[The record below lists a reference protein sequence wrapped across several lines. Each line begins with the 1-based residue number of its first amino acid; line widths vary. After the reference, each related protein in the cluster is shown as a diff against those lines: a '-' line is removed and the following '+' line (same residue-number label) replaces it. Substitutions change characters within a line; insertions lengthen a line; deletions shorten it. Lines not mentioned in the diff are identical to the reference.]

1 VAKTIFQKE
10 GEAEMPLPAG
20 DNSEK
25 GAVLHVEG
33 SDIHG
38 AHSADGIF
46 FAEDEEWRTEVQG
59 VIVERNKGSFCKG
72 EDEVTH

>member
-1 VAKTIFQKE
+1 VKLKCHFLQVIIQRK
-10 GEAEMPLPAG
+10 
-20 DNSEK
+20 
-25 GAVLHVEG
+25 VLFYTLKDLTFMVHIVLMG
-33 SDIHG
+33 F
-38 AHSADGIF
+38 F